1 MGCHY
6 SIHPPHTASL
16 PLSPLHSTT
25 HTPHPSS
32 TWPGVTTRI
41 FISACLCDP
50 ERIRPLWRRRLGW
63 VSPWTPSP
71 AESAEHDG
79 EACAHLTMTGKMMAA
94 IVDLRIQSTAKHSIC
109 TRVKR
114 WIRRRGTCRR
124 KAWSGWCLAGIR
136 KSLQRSQNW

>member
-6 SIHPPHTASL
+6 SIHLPHTTSL
-16 PLSPLHSTT
+16 PVSPLHSTT
-25 HTPHPSS
+25 PPPPSS

-41 FISACLCDP
+41 SICACLCDP

-71 AESAEHDG
+71 SEPAEHEG
-79 EACAHLTMTGKMMAA
+79 EDCTRLTMTGKMMAA
-94 IVDLRIQSTAKHSIC
+94 TVDLRIQSTAKHSIC